1 MVIDKKR
8 AFTLIEM
15 MMAMGV
21 ILLATFAAMPVL
33 TKSKPPVSKTTIRGQ
48 YACWRDN
55 DGKLYQWLFDER
67 SPRTEDPESI
77 SGVNDVCTFTKDQR
91 PAYFYIYAVGKG
103 DNGQLD
109 IKALPTA
116 ASELKIYI
124 PEDVNDVPVIA
135 KSNVSTNPEV
145 SAASTGNVII
155 SNIADNHDVG
165 NNGLIKGNIK
175 SCKLISN
182 GACPND
188 TSKTALGCEYVSGQE
203 HVKIIGCESYDNM
216 GNLTK
221 GNIIPLE
228 CFTLKSPIDCS
239 AIASADKTSKWHIKG
254 SHYVSKRSSSVAA
267 CSEVS
272 NGFEVGFEFNKPI
285 MTLNKHVMNCSNA
298 PDNNKFLT
306 VLDSIPSTRQTP
318 LLDELKANYK
328 NGAVLILW

>member
-33 TKSKPPVSKTTIRGQ
+33 TKSKPPISKTTIRGQ
-48 YACWRDN
+48 YACWRGN
-55 DGKLYQWLFDER
+55 DGNLYQWLFDER
-67 SPRTEDPESI
+67 SPRTAAPEVF

-91 PAYFYIYAVGKG
+91 PAYFYIYAVGQG

-124 PEDVNDVPVIA
+124 PPKDTNDIPVVA

-145 SAASTGNVII
+145 SAASTDNVV
-155 SNIADNHDVG
+155 A
-165 NNGLIKGNIK
+165 NNGLIRGNIK
-175 SCKLISN
+175 ACKLIQKIS
-182 GACPND
+182 CPND
-188 TSKTALGCEYVSGQE
+188 TSKTALGCEYVSGHGQE
-203 HVKIIGCESYDNM
+203 YVKIVGCESYDAM

-228 CFTLKSPIDCS
+228 CFTLMHPIDCS
-239 AIASADKTSKWHIKG
+239 AIANPSGASEWHKTGRNYKSNNSLAGCADVK
-254 SHYVSKRSSSVAA
+254 
-267 CSEVS
+267 
-272 NGFEVGFEFNKPI
+272 NGFVVGFEFNNPI
-285 MTLNKHVMNCSNA
+285 MTLNKYAMSCGNA

-306 VLDSIPSTRQTP
+306 ILDNIPSTRQTK